1 MANLKSQFDP
11 MDDEERWLMEA
22 IERGEARPVPKEEE
36 EKIRSEII
44 ASAAKNITI
53 RMKRRDIDGMKAKAA
68 RMGLNYQTLIN
79 TLVHRYLAG
88 TITFNEQFGFHE
100 PARLAGFFCW
110 VLGVEE
116 KEGIVKF
123 LR

>member
-1 MANLKSQFDP
+1 MANLESQFEP
-11 MDDEERWLMEA
+11 MDEEERWIMEA

-79 TLVHRYLAG
+79 SLVHRYLNG
-88 TITFNEQFGFHE
+88 GITFNEQF
-100 PARLAGFFCW
+100 
-110 VLGVEE
+110 
-116 KEGIVKF
+116 
-123 LR
+123 